1 MINSFLVYKH
11 NLRVFWNSIQ
21 VFFFFI
27 GDVFGALVR
36 RISSQISH
44 IRNVLLT
51 VFGFGAPP
59 SASQKAG
66 LIRDAF
72 GLHKMIVVV
81 TESGKVNRILLQQK
95 IYALLNNFFFFISVI
110 DIWH

>member
-1 MINSFLVYKH
+1 M
-11 NLRVFWNSIQ
+11 
-21 VFFFFI
+21 
-27 GDVFGALVR
+27 FGALIR

-72 GLHKMIVVV
+72 GLHKMIVIV
-81 TESGKVNRILLQQK
+81 TESGKVNIMVFLLLTK
-95 IYALLNNFFFFISVI
+95 CN
-110 DIWH
+110 